1 MTFIPCPDL
10 LFLFFAEESAPE
22 RPRQPDSIMFEI
34 SLENV
39 SFAYGSQNVLN
50 NISFTAASGDFVCL
64 LGPSGCGKSTLL
76 RLLAGLD
83 LPTEGLLTLNGRPIT
98 GPGLD
103 RGVVFQDY
111 SLFPWMTAGQNVILA
126 LEQAFPDKMR
136 REYRQ
141 IASEYLEMVGLR
153 DAFHKLPG
161 ELSGGMRQRAAIARA
176 FALNA
181 PVLLMDEPF
190 GALDAITRARLQ
202 DLLLNLWQQKEGERK
217 TVFFVTHDVEEALL
231 LAGTVLVLGLNP
243 GTIRGVFRID
253 LPRPR
258 IRQELFQKEQ
268 FQMLRNSLITVLH
281 ENILSELD
289 VESTVQSQG
298 DGI

>member
-1 MTFIPCPDL
+1 
-10 LFLFFAEESAPE
+10 
-22 RPRQPDSIMFEI
+22 MFEI